1 MTQAH
6 TFWRAPSHTLCA
18 LAVAAGMMATAQ
30 ASPLIAF
37 EDFESV
43 PVKDASLPSLN
54 TWVGTFSPAG
64 GGNVFVSSPGYT
76 NFGPGL
82 NPTSSSIL
90 TASGP
95 ENFDWT
101 LSFAAA
107 LVSLEIYL
115 NDLGPA
121 LMSFYDASDT
131 LLATF
136 SYASDSDST
145 NNLVSLSYDAGADVI
160 TRATFVSTLGGVLN
174 TGLDNITIAQ
184 RGSTEVPAPSVLT
197 LALLALVLL
206 PASRA
211 ASRAAQRRARAA
223 VTS

>member
-1 MTQAH
+1 MTPARPVS
-6 TFWRAPSHTLCA
+6 RALCVLAASVGLMTL
-18 LAVAAGMMATAQ
+18 AQ
-30 ASPLIAF
+30 ASPLLAF

-43 PVKDASLPSLN
+43 PVKDASLPSLS
-54 TWVGTFSPAG
+54 TLVGTFVPAG

-90 TASGP
+90 TASGH

-107 LVSLEIYL
+107 TVSLEIYL

-145 NNLVSLSYDAGADVI
+145 NNLVSLSYNAGADVI

-184 RGSTEVPAPSVLT
+184 RGSTEVPAPSVLS

-206 PASRA
+206 PSSPA
-211 ASRAAQRRARAA
+211 ARRAAQRRARAA